1 MWEHKGCDGCK
12 HKHMQGFP
20 HNSLKVRLMN
30 IPPPYK
36 LLDLLPYWS
45 GRDWRDGRSPKTH
58 GNILQLPKCTV
69 TQANIG
75 AHTGAETAACYAYWL
90 QPPFFQRGCQ
100 AWSSYVSHVRLHG
113 EGLPRPPFPVEGSMI
128 AYELHNPTHIPS
140 PFMHEPIHIT
150 I

>member
-1 MWEHKGCDGCK
+1 MRWMQTQAYARLPARFPKGSSNEYPLQD
-12 HKHMQGFP
+12 Q
-20 HNSLKVRLMN
+20 
-30 IPPPYK
+30 
-36 LLDLLPYWS
+36 LLNLLLY
-45 GRDWRDGRSPKTH
+45 WRDGWPPKTH

-113 EGLPRPPFPVEGSMI
+113 EGLPRPPFHVEGSMI